1 MKVLEVLQFIDTSTA
16 AGIDEISGTF
26 LKNSA
31 NILAKNL
38 QQKHVISPLQGFS
51 QVTASLLS

>member
-1 MKVLEVLQFIDTSTA
+1 MKVLEVLQFIDTSKA

-38 QQKHVISPLQGFS
+38 
-51 QVTASLLS
+51 